1 MTDRKGG
8 NVETKLY
15 EALRDAIKEHFKNTG
30 EKVWEIHAHWGSD
43 ENLHSVKLTTSKSV
57 YQKDD

>member
-1 MTDRKGG
+1 LHGG

-15 EALRDAIKEHFKNTG
+15 EALRDAVKEHFKDTG
-30 EKVWEIHAHWGSD
+30 EKVWEIHVNWDSASKIQ
-43 ENLHSVKLTTSKSV
+43 SVKLTASKSV